1 MEDFTQIVVAEI
13 HSKEKSVLSIKPDG
27 LKMIRSQ
34 HPPNETAGLVHNSR
48 NEALAT
54 FHLR

>member
-54 FHLR
+54 FHLK